1 MNVSPVAEAVNEAL
15 LMPFQTEFNN
25 DPSPV
30 RIWEKSRRI
39 GASWGFSSEA
49 VLTASAESNAGGMDC
64 WYIGY
69 NQDMAKE
76 FIRDAADWARSIQL
90 AVDEIDL
97 DGELFVDDNKDIL
110 TYCIRFA
117 SGFRITALSSR
128 PSNLRGKQGLIIIDE
143 AAFHDDLAGLIKA
156 AMAMLIWGGRVV
168 VISTHNGEDNPF
180 NIVIKDSR
188 AGKLPYKV
196 FSTPF
201 MSAIG
206 QGLYKRICRM
216 KGVEWTQA
224 LEDKFVEDT
233 YDFYGDDASEE
244 LDGIPSQGSGQYIS
258 RVLVERVQ
266 SPRCEV
272 VRITRKDEFVTDPNR
287 LADIKKWCDDNLK
300 PLLDNLPGLR
310 SVFGQD
316 FGRSGDLS
324 TINIMQKESPT
335 FWHTPFIVELRN
347 IPFDCQQ
354 FIMFYIIDALPLFSH
369 GKFDA
374 RGNGQAHAESALQ
387 RYGERYIDCVM
398 FSRPWYAEHFPK
410 YKAALEGKNLD
421 LPVSED
427 IVADHR
433 RVVLDKGTPRMDDKH
448 DKGSDGGQRHGDTA
462 ISGVLAWAA
471 TEEEGEPAAGAGPSD
486 VAPDDIEQV
495 YRSTRE
501 SVKQRIRLR
510 ASMN

>member
-1 MNVSPVAEAVNEAL
+1 MNQSSVSKGVNEAL
-15 LMPFQTEFNN
+15 LMPFQTAFNN

-30 RIWEKSRRI
+30 RLWEKSRRI

-49 VLTASAESNAGGMDC
+49 VLTASAESSAGGMDC

-76 FIRDAADWARSIQL
+76 FIRDAADWARSINL
-90 AVDEIDL
+90 AAEEVDL
-97 DGELFVDDNKDIL
+97 DGEIFKDEDKDIL
-110 TYCIRFA
+110 TYCIKFA

-156 AMAMLIWGGRVV
+156 AMAMLIWGGKVV
-168 VISTHNGEDNPF
+168 IISTHNGEDNAF
-180 NIVIKDSR
+180 NITIKDTR
-188 AGKLPYKV
+188 AGKLPYTVHKTS
-196 FSTPF
+196 FRD
-201 MSAIG
+201 AIK

-216 KGVEWTQA
+216 KGVQWTQA

-244 LDGIPSQGSGQYIS
+244 LDVIPSQGSGQYIS
-258 RVLVERVQ
+258 RILVEGVQ
-266 SPRCEV
+266 SARSQV
-272 VRITRKDEFVTDPNR
+272 VRIVRDDKFVTDPKRIEN
-287 LADIKKWCDDNLK
+287 IHKWCLDNLK

-310 SVFGQD
+310 SVYGQD

-324 TINIMQKESPT
+324 TIQIMQKESAT

-354 FIMFYIIDALPLFSH
+354 YIMFFIIDNLPLFSH
-369 GKFDA
+369 AKFDA
-374 RGNGQAHAESALQ
+374 RGNGQSHAESALQ
-387 RYGERYIDCVM
+387 KYGESYVDCVM
-398 FSRPWYAEHFPK
+398 FSRPWYAEFFPK

-421 LPVSED
+421 LPISED
-427 IVADHR
+427 IIADHR
-433 RVVLDKGTPRMDDKH
+433 RVILDKGQPRMDDKH

-471 TEEEGEPAAGAGPSD
+471 TLEEGEPAAGGGPNNVDD
-486 VAPDDIEQV
+486 VREL
-495 YRSTRE
+495 YRATRE
-501 SVKQRIRLR
+501 STKRRIRLR
-510 ASMN
+510 AA